1 MPTFHLL
8 YLPLLRVVKVSA
20 LDLLVLGRDR
30 EEVDAYTN
38 IVYILEDDS
47 PVMLRKVL
55 FGVHETTPPIML

>member
-1 MPTFHLL
+1 M
-8 YLPLLRVVKVSA
+8 KVSA